1 MATKKTTAPAEEVA
15 EEILEEEVYDPY
27 ERVPVKL
34 NRESGSD
41 EVVYVSVNDYSCT
54 IPRGKT
60 VMVPRFIKEEI
71 DRSEAAKEALH
82 LTEENLMNQGK

>member
-1 MATKKTTAPAEEVA
+1 MATKKTTAPAEETV
-15 EEILEEEVYDPY
+15 EEIEEEAVYDPY

-34 NRESGSD
+34 PRVSGAD
-41 EVVYVSVNDYSCT
+41 EIVYVSVNEYSCT

-60 VMVPRFIKEEI
+60 VMVPRFIKEEV

-82 LTEENLMNQGK
+82 ATEESLMNQGK

>member
-1 MATKKTTAPAEEVA
+1 MATKKAAAPAEEA
-15 EEILEEEVYDPY
+15 IEEIQEEAVYDPY

-34 NRESGSD
+34 NRESGAD

-82 LTEENLMNQGK
+82 LTEESLMNQGK

>member
-1 MATKKTTAPAEEVA
+1 MATKKTTAPAEENEEA
-15 EEILEEEVYDPY
+15 QEEEIYDPW

-34 NRESGSD
+34 NRESGAD

-82 LTEENLMNQGK
+82 LTEESLMNQGK